1 MSLEGEFL
9 GDVAKDLLMPAAV
22 CVHGDY
28 AIVGEIKGRIT
39 VLDKEGK
46 IVSQFGANDHA
57 DEVGTNKTEPTK
69 WRTGFVTAPHGVACD
84 DKGNVYVSEY
94 SLFGRVHKFNL
105 EK

>member
-1 MSLEGEFL
+1 MSLDGEFL
-9 GDVAKDLLMPAAV
+9 GDVAKDLLMPAAI
-22 CVHGDY
+22 CIYKDY
-28 AIVGEIKGRIT
+28 AVVGEIKGRIT

-46 IVSQFGANDHA
+46 IVSQFGANDHV

-94 SLFGRVHKFNL
+94 SLFGRVHRFNL